1 MGERASDI
9 ASEEIVARLH
19 SRGDFLKVLGA
30 AGVGAAVGSNLFLQ
44 ETLSQEKLVSNPR
57 PTDFKF
63 SIKKQYRP
71 FDLLA
76 KNFVQLRDGFDSDTS
91 GDYTVLTPAPES
103 NGGNASIRRGVLRVN
118 GDAYF
123 ALYKSTTSQDAPFAT
138 VIVDVERFSD
148 TTGAENTVFAG
159 LVKDESNY
167 VTAFYNNATKK
178 VGLGACVNGTVTTL
192 ATVDETLAAPLRF
205 AFVANE
211 NEVTAL
217 VGDRSSPI
225 GSFRPLIKRDVEVE
239 TADALDLCDVTV
251 LESYKNG
258 FGARAISGTIVLCGV
273 EAGYYGECGVRDP
286 HVIQYADGTPYIKE
300 NKLYFTLTNAG
311 LGFFEKAHWAV
322 WTMDLADYTK
332 IEQVGNVFWR
342 NDGDSTKVLGHHA
355 GQIVLDEAKGRWIV
369 VVSSWGDFGPQG
381 GDGGADGVDD
391 LSNPPVDILY
401 DERPSSENLLKGVHI
416 LAGKKHPLNAVP
428 RPTEGKWDPGLTRI
442 GERWYFA
449 YVIANDLLTDFQ
461 PALALSARGADH
473 TQLTLMGTDGEKRA
487 TEGPIIQKLGNQWRV
502 LASCGDDEPP
512 ELQGKYPMYTL
523 QMAFDGYLDAPHP
536 TNIPHPMV
544 VPIPFSTGN
553 TKYIMITFNG
563 TQYYES
569 LLGYGTHG
577 DFIVMEAAQVMRGYA
592 FPPR

>member
-1 MGERASDI
+1 
-9 ASEEIVARLH
+9 
-19 SRGDFLKVLGA
+19 
-30 AGVGAAVGSNLFLQ
+30 
-44 ETLSQEKLVSNPR
+44 
-57 PTDFKF
+57 
-63 SIKKQYRP
+63 
-71 FDLLA
+71 
-76 KNFVQLRDGFDSDTS
+76 
-91 GDYTVLTPAPES
+91 
-103 NGGNASIRRGVLRVN
+103 
-118 GDAYF
+118 
-123 ALYKSTTSQDAPFAT
+123 
-138 VIVDVERFSD
+138 
-148 TTGAENTVFAG
+148 
-159 LVKDESNY
+159 
-167 VTAFYNNATKK
+167 
-178 VGLGACVNGTVTTL
+178 
-192 ATVDETLAAPLRF
+192 
-205 AFVANE
+205 
-211 NEVTAL
+211 
-217 VGDRSSPI
+217 
-225 GSFRPLIKRDVEVE
+225 
-239 TADALDLCDVTV
+239 
-251 LESYKNG
+251 
-258 FGARAISGTIVLCGV
+258 
-273 EAGYYGECGVRDP
+273 
-286 HVIQYADGTPYIKE
+286 
-300 NKLYFTLTNAG
+300 
-311 LGFFEKAHWAV
+311 
-322 WTMDLADYTK
+322 MDLADYTK

-391 LSNPPVDILY
+391 LSIPPVDILY

-449 YVIANDLLTDFQ
+449 YVIANDLFTDFQ

-473 TQLTLMGTDGEKRA
+473 TQLTLMGTDEGKRA
-487 TEGPIIQKLGNQWRV
+487 TQGPIIQKLGNQWRV

-544 VPIPFSTGN
+544 VPIPPSTGN